1 MRDRAIMDASESDE
15 SVADALIRRAA
26 TVPYAFPLETNRLR
40 TLLAARRVTKADLA
54 ADARRR
60 AQISWAQNK
69 GVMAAYW
76 KAVGAYATHIR
87 RALRA

>member
-1 MRDRAIMDASESDE
+1 MRSQRREVRNPVLALPA
-15 SVADALIRRAA
+15 VAALRQLDPAARAA
-26 TVPYAFPLETNRLR
+26 
-40 TLLAARRVTKADLA
+40 LAAVLRDLA

-87 RALRA
+87 RALLS

>member
-1 MRDRAIMDASESDE
+1 MNPGASRSARREVRNPVLGLPA
-15 SVADALIRRAA
+15 VAALRRLDPAVTAA
-26 TVPYAFPLETNRLR
+26 
-40 TLLAARRVTKADLA
+40 LAAVLGDLA

-60 AQISWAQNK
+60 AQTSWAQNK

-87 RALRA
+87 RALRT

>member
-1 MRDRAIMDASESDE
+1 MIPHRCAAGAGRCAIRCSPCRPWPHCASS
-15 SVADALIRRAA
+15 IRRRA
-26 TVPYAFPLETNRLR
+26 VLG
-40 TLLAARRVTKADLA
+40 DLA

-69 GVMAAYW
+69 GVLAAYW

-87 RALRA
+87 RALLS

>member
-1 MRDRAIMDASESDE
+1 MSPAAERSRRREVRNPVLTLPA
-15 SVADALIRRAA
+15 VAALRQLDPAARAA
-26 TVPYAFPLETNRLR
+26 
-40 TLLAARRVTKADLA
+40 LAAVLGDLA

-87 RALRA
+87 RALLA

>member
-1 MRDRAIMDASESDE
+1 MNPSRSTRREVRNPVLALPA
-15 SVADALIRRAA
+15 VAALRRLDPAVTAA
-26 TVPYAFPLETNRLR
+26 
-40 TLLAARRVTKADLA
+40 LAAVLGDLT

>member
-1 MRDRAIMDASESDE
+1 MGAVYDPGSGAQPPPRSAQPC
-15 SVADALIRRAA
+15 ADPAGRGRAA
-26 TVPYAFPLETNRLR
+26 PARSAPRAA
-40 TLLAARRVTKADLA
+40 LAAVLGDLA

-60 AQISWAQNK
+60 AQISWTQNK

-87 RALRA
+87 RALLS

>member
-1 MRDRAIMDASESDE
+1 MIPSMARSRRREVRNPVLGLPA
-15 SVADALIRRAA
+15 VAALRQLDPAVTAA
-26 TVPYAFPLETNRLR
+26 
-40 TLLAARRVTKADLA
+40 LAAVLADLA
-54 ADARRR
+54 VDARRR